1 VQLRHRRPSAA
12 PLVDHEEAGHA
23 GQVVLVTRVLQEQ
36 HPQAPRV
43 APMATLGARRPLPA
57 A

>member
-1 VQLRHRRPSAA
+1 M
-12 PLVDHEEAGHA
+12 DHEEAGHA